1 MSKMRTETPDDHFVR
16 VDSRSGIQPHKPLIN
31 VQIDN
36 SSSNDPPDYLDLDNR
51 YASRS
56 VTVTQGF
63 SDRQSWFSKEPISMS
78 QKIEALLVN
87 TYVEI
92 ISTLIASFAVFNPNY
107 FSFATALVT
116 YIVFIAIPIHMIK
129 T

>member
-1 MSKMRTETPDDHFVR
+1 MRTEEPDDHFVR
-16 VDSRSGIQPHKPLIN
+16 VDSRSGLQSQKPLIH
-31 VQIDN
+31 VKIDDSN
-36 SSSNDPPDYLDLDNR
+36 SNDTPEYLEFDNRFASSS
-51 YASRS
+51 
-56 VTVTQGF
+56 VTITRGL
-63 SDRQSWFSKEPISMS
+63 SDRQSWYSKEPVSIT
-78 QKIEALLVN
+78 QKIEAILVN

-92 ISTLIASFAVFNPNY
+92 FCTVIASFTVFNPNY